1 MANPVLHI
9 KDSYYFEVP
18 KVLCPSNF
26 TSLKDFPTVWVSL
39 DPEFQQW
46 EFDRLYDELTTIRDS
61 GQPLPL
67 ESKDSY
73 RESWHAWVES
83 DHANHGKPFD
93 VFVEEALEAQVAAWQ
108 TGKKARL
115 EQALAAK
122 DQENATITKS
132 VDFQAFLSNPDS
144 LGVALP
150 HAEVAP
156 ITRWLHEV
164 KAHSQ
169 RQLGPDQWDQMKHR
183 AGSVAEYK
191 QEFSE
196 GKNQKDTKVKEWS
209 PDKIAGYN
217 YHLSGKILVP
227 QPFGA
232 ELRNLYEKEP
242 GLTNVA
248 ISKFMV
254 VEVIVGLI
262 LIAVFSW
269 LGRKVAH
276 GAPPKGKVWNLLEAF
291 VVFIRDQVAEPSIG
305 HHHAHTY
312 TPYLWTVFFFVLGC
326 NLMGLIPW
334 VGAPTGA
341 FAVTSALALLTFGM
355 VVAGGMRQFGFF
367 GFFKNIVP
375 HMDLPWYIAIVII
388 PMLFVIEFIG
398 LLVKHAVLAIRL
410 LANMVAGHL
419 VLLGLMAIAFSVEA
433 VLQFGGNNFTWSIAA
448 VISVLACTAFS
459 MMELFV
465 AFLQAYV
472 FTFLSALFIGSVLHE
487 H

>member
-26 TSLKDFPTVWVSL
+26 QSLSEFPTVWVSL
-39 DPEFQQW
+39 DPQFQQW
-46 EFDRLYDELTTIRDS
+46 EFDRLYDELTTPHDDFK
-61 GQPLPL
+61 PLFLPPQ
-67 ESKDSY
+67 ESY
-73 RESWHAWVES
+73 REAWHAWVES

-93 VFVEEALEAQVAAWQ
+93 VFVEEALDAQVAAWQ
-108 TGKKARL
+108 TL
-115 EQALAAK
+115 LAK
-122 DQENATITKS
+122 DKNFADVRFQEYVSRTDAS
-132 VDFQAFLSNPDS
+132 ELSHPE
-144 LGVALP
+144 LV
-150 HAEVAP
+150 P

-164 KAHSQ
+164 RAQSAY
-169 RQLGPDQWDQMKHR
+169 QLGPDTWGQMKQR
-183 AGSVAEYK
+183 AGSVDEYK
-191 QEFSE
+191 QAFRD
-196 GKNQKDTKVKEWS
+196 KTVKEWS
-209 PDKIAGYN
+209 PEKINGYN
-217 YHLSGKILVP
+217 YHLSGKILIP

-232 ELRNLYEKEP
+232 ELRNLYEKEA

-248 ISKFMV
+248 VSKFMI
-254 VEVIVGLI
+254 VEVVVGLI
-262 LIAVFSW
+262 LIAAFGW

-291 VVFIRDQVAEPSIG
+291 VVFIRDQIAEPSIG

-341 FAVTSALALLTFGM
+341 FAVTSALALLTFAM
-355 VVAGGMRQFGFF
+355 VVAGGMREFGFF

-375 HMDLPWYIAIVII
+375 HMDLPWYIAIII
-388 PMLFVIEFIG
+388 VPMLFVIEFIG

-419 VLLGLMAIAFSVEA
+419 VLLGLMAIAFSAEA
-433 VLQFGGNNFTWSIAA
+433 VQGFAGNSLTWSIAA
-448 VISVLACTAFS
+448 VISILACTAFS

-472 FTFLSALFIGSVLHE
+472 FTFLSALFIGSVLHK

>member
-26 TSLKDFPTVWVSL
+26 QSLSEFPAVWISL
-39 DPEFQQW
+39 DPQFQQW
-46 EFDRLYDELTTIRDS
+46 EFDRLYDELIAVRDG
-61 GQPLPL
+61 GQPLSLP
-67 ESKDSY
+67 SKVHY
-73 RESWHAWVES
+73 REAWHAWVES

-93 VFVEEALEAQVAAWQ
+93 VFVEETLDAEVAAWQ
-108 TGKKARL
+108 
-115 EQALAAK
+115 ALTAK
-122 DQENATITKS
+122 DKEFADVRFEEYISRKNSSELTHPEL
-132 VDFQAFLSNPDS
+132 V
-144 LGVALP
+144 
-150 HAEVAP
+150 P

-164 KAHSQ
+164 RSRSAY
-169 RQLGPDQWDQMKHR
+169 QLGPDAWGQMKQR
-183 AGSVAEYK
+183 AGSVEEYK
-191 QEFSE
+191 KEFTD
-196 GKNQKDTKVKEWS
+196 GHVKEWS
-209 PDKIAGYN
+209 QAKRDAYN
-217 YHLSGKILVP
+217 YHLSGKILSP
-227 QPFGA
+227 QPFGG
-232 ELRNLYEKEP
+232 ELRNLHEKEA

-248 ISKFMV
+248 ISKFMI
-254 VEVIVGLI
+254 VEVVVGLI

-269 LGRKVAH
+269 LARKVAH
-276 GAPPKGKVWNLLEAF
+276 GAPPKGKIWNFLEAF
-291 VVFIRDQVAEPSIG
+291 VVFIRDQVAVPSIG

-355 VVAGGMRQFGFF
+355 VVAGGMREFGFF

-375 HMDLPWYIAIVII
+375 HMDLPWYIAIII
-388 PMLFVIEFIG
+388 VPMLFVIEFIG

-419 VLLGLMAIAFSVEA
+419 VLLGLMAIAFSIEA
-433 VLQFGGNNFTWSIAA
+433 VQQFAGNNITWSIAA

-472 FTFLSALFIGSVLHE
+472 FTFLSALFIGSVLHK

>member
-18 KVLCPSNF
+18 KVLYPWNSG
-26 TSLKDFPTVWVSL
+26 SLKDFPEVWTRL

-46 EFDRLYDELTTIRDS
+46 EFDRQFEALTAVREN
-61 GQPLPL
+61 GQPLLLGP
-67 ESKDSY
+67 KDLY
-73 RESWHAWVES
+73 RKSWQEWVES
-83 DHANHGKPFD
+83 DHANDGKPFD
-93 VFVEEALEAQVAAWQ
+93 VFIEETLVSQVKSWKDWQ
-108 TGKKARL
+108 KARL
-115 EQALAAK
+115 AEATAAK
-122 DQENATITKS
+122 DKGTIEDISSTDFNAFI
-132 VDFQAFLSNPDS
+132 SNQN
-144 LGVALP
+144 LGV
-150 HAEVAP
+150 EVSHP
-156 ITRWLHEV
+156 ELIPFTRWLHEV
-164 KAHSQ
+164 KSQ
-169 RQLGPDQWDQMKHR
+169 SAYSIAPNEWDLLKKE
-183 AGSVAEYK
+183 AGDVKEYRK
-191 QEFSE
+191 ALEHHE
-196 GKNQKDTKVKEWS
+196 VKEWS
-209 PDKIAGYN
+209 KEKIDSYN
-217 YHLSGKILVP
+217 YHLSGKILIP

-232 ELRNLYEKEP
+232 ELRNLYEKEA

-248 ISKFMV
+248 VSKFMIIEV
-254 VEVIVGLI
+254 VVGLI
-262 LIAVFSW
+262 MIAIFSW

-291 VVFIRDQVAEPSIG
+291 VVFIRDQIAEPSVG
-305 HHHAHTY
+305 HHHAHQY

-355 VVAGGMRQFGFF
+355 VVTGGMREFGFF

-375 HMDLPWYIAIVII
+375 HMDLPWYIAIII
-388 PMLFVIEFIG
+388 VPMLWLIEFVG

-419 VLLGLMAIAFSVEA
+419 VLLGLMGIAFSVEA
-433 VLQFGGNNFTWSIAA
+433 VQAFMGNNVTWSVAA
-448 VISVLACTAFS
+448 VISILACTAFS

>member
-26 TSLKDFPTVWVSL
+26 KSLSEFPDVWVRL
-39 DPEFQQW
+39 DPEFQNW
-46 EFDRLYDELTTIRDS
+46 EFDRLYDQELKTISHS
-61 GQPLPL
+61 GQSLGLLPK
-67 ESKDSY
+67 EFY
-73 RESWHAWVES
+73 RQRWHHWVES

-93 VFVEEALEAQVAAWQ
+93 VFVEEALDAQFAAFSAWKQ
-108 TGKKARL
+108 SETQRA
-115 EQALAAK
+115 AAAK
-122 DQENATITKS
+122 DPAAKQAILQNVANT
-132 VDFQAFLSNPDS
+132 DFQTLLNSPTD
-144 LGVALP
+144 LDVKLP
-150 HAEVAP
+150 HTELLSL
-156 ITRWLHEV
+156 TGWLHQI
-164 KAHSQ
+164 KTHSA
-169 RQLGPDQWDQMKHR
+169 RTIGPNEWDRMKQR
-183 AGSVAEYK
+183 AGNVDEY
-191 QEFSE
+191 
-196 GKNQKDTKVKEWS
+196 QKLVGTPEVKEW
-209 PDKIAGYN
+209 DEKKLKGYN
-217 YHLSGKILVP
+217 YHLSGKILIP
-227 QPFGA
+227 QPFGG
-232 ELRNLYEKEP
+232 ELRNLYEKED

-254 VEVIVGLI
+254 IELVVGLI
-262 LIAVFSW
+262 LIVVFSW

-276 GAPPKGKVWNLLEAF
+276 GAPPKGKIWNLLEAF
-291 VVFIRDQVAEPSIG
+291 VVFIRDQIAEPSVG
-305 HHHAHTY
+305 HHHAHVY

-341 FAVTSALALLTFGM
+341 FATTGALALLTLGM
-355 VVAGGMRQFGFF
+355 VVTGGMREFGFF

-375 HMDLPWYIAIVII
+375 HMDLPWYIAIIII
-388 PMLFVIEFIG
+388 PMLWLIEFIG

-433 VLQFGGNNFTWSIAA
+433 VQQFAGNNVTWTIAA